1 MDILVPD
8 SGSSRSPVADAHPGE
23 AKLWGLV
30 AAVVVLGMLFLVGA
44 FDRSDRQQLAS
55 SEPVTVQRLPPTLV
69 PEPSL
74 P

>member
-8 SGSSRSPVADAHPGE
+8 SGSSRSVPDTHPGE

-30 AAVVVLGMLFLVGA
+30 AAVVVLGMLFLVGG

-55 SEPVTVQRLPPTLV
+55 SEPVTVQRVPATLI